1 MAHRAVEPFMPAN
14 RNRADEE
21 TFHRCLSGIVTDLL
35 GGQPVITSLHRNR
48 SKYSSWYAAEI
59 LTVRVAAGAELKIFM
74 KDFGS
79 YFRAKDGMEQR
90 RDREM
95 RVYKELLAQADLGTA
110 RYYGSVVDA
119 SRGRFWLLLEYVD
132 GMPVR
137 YCDLKY
143 WIAAAGWLGRMH
155 GHFARQSSR
164 LSATCFLVRHDI
176 AFFLSKADLALAA
189 VSHISPALARRLS
202 ALLNGYDRLAEV
214 MASGPHTLVH
224 GAYRAKEI
232 LVSAGSDPPRICP
245 VDWEL
250 AAFGAPLYDLAQL
263 TDGFKPAMLDR
274 FWNAYREQANAC
286 GLALRDRQDM
296 SYVLNCFRLHHV
308 MNWLSQSR
316 DREFPETQVAR
327 LVDLGEKLRSLILE
341 DRP

>member
-1 MAHRAVEPFMPAN
+1 
-14 RNRADEE
+14 
-21 TFHRCLSGIVTDLL
+21 
-35 GGQPVITSLHRNR
+35 
-48 SKYSSWYAAEI
+48 
-59 LTVRVAAGAELKIFM
+59 
-74 KDFGS
+74 
-79 YFRAKDGMEQR
+79 
-90 RDREM
+90 M
-95 RVYKELLAQADLGTA
+95 RVSKELLAQAGLGTA
-110 RYYGSVVDA
+110 RYYGSVLDA

-164 LSATCFLVRHDI
+164 LCATCFLVRHDI

-202 ALLNGYDRLAEV
+202 ALLDGYDRLAEV
-214 MASGPHTLVH
+214 MARGPHTLVH

-263 TDGFKPAMLDR
+263 TGGFKPAMLDR
-274 FWNAYREQANAC
+274 FWSAYREQANAC
-286 GLALRDRQDM
+286 DLALPDRQDM
-296 SYVLNCFRLHHV
+296 SCVLNCFRLHHV